1 MVMQIKTYDG
11 PLDPGFSGYTQ
22 QGVVDKSAAFE
33 GMDLAGFAGMAKTG
47 IEGAVAFDT
56 MNKVAT
62 ASELA
67 NQLANDY
74 LQSSPTHQNYLR
86 NELIK
91 TNQQLETET
100 DPLVKSELGN
110 KVNEITNKLEN
121 GLKQGRMDSYEFT
134 RRLNSEIGTIVRNNP
149 AIAPDILR
157 RVNQSLQISGVNAA
171 IQMDTT
177 LLGYERTAENARRTR
192 IDTYLTTNKV
202 PHDLS
207 ASYLKKEQLVEE
219 HMLGQSLLQQ
229 LEDDK
234 KQREFA
240 RTEVRDAFIENDG
253 LRILSDAAMY
263 NAYSAVEKIMN
274 DPEMPIGQKR
284 ERISFVLDQK
294 LNKYQRVYDK
304 MERNPAITDSIEMFK
319 RFVDNVKNIKDE
331 NLNGKFLAEATNNFI
346 TINKNDREMK
356 LMETMDTTKLEMMV
370 ELSKV
375 LKNIADVPKGAFGGS
390 KDSLKAN
397 ALTTIIKGMQ
407 NYANDLFPGVSDMM
421 SNTKNPETNKTNLVS
436 VTETLIKNNT
446 PSNNPGLIE
455 IHKWKENKIQ
465 NFGESQV
472 QLTNLDDSMSS
483 YGSDAYKGK
492 LNMLAQD
499 TTFQELLESNFQ
511 DHIKYTKQGFKQ
523 HLGDKEHDIRYNPET
538 GMLSAVNDATLSGHL
553 NRLNVQV
560 KAYANLMNKE
570 PKEVALEFINA
581 QYKDVINLT
590 EGAIEGKI
598 NLNGNQE
605 EEPPKVDKVSTD
617 TSKVPTEN
625 QQVNIFNIKAA
636 DGSFTQFAN
645 EGDAYKAAQSQ
656 IQRYVNGE
664 GIAKNRPVTN
674 IKEFLSLYRPE
685 SDWQGQGDI
694 TQADYEQYLVD
705 NVLPKGSTA
714 LTTVN
719 LMEYIDKLLAA
730 LAKIETNTTVTPD
743 QVRQYLK

>member
-1 MVMQIKTYDG
+1 MEIKTYDG
-11 PLDPGFSGYTQ
+11 QLDPGFSGYTQ

-47 IEGAVAFDT
+47 IEGAVAFDK

-74 LQSSPTHQNYLR
+74 LQTSPTHQNYLR

-91 TNQQLETET
+91 TNKELETET

-134 RRLNSEIGTIVRNNP
+134 RRLNSEVGTIVRNNP
-149 AIAPDILR
+149 AIASDILK

-192 IDTYLTTNKV
+192 IDSYLQTNKV

-207 ASYLKKEQLVEE
+207 ASYLEKEQLVEE
-219 HMLGQSLLQQ
+219 HMLGQNLLQQ

-240 RTEVRDAFIENDG
+240 RTEVRDQFIANDG

-319 RFVDNVKNIKDE
+319 RFVDNVKGIKDE

-346 TINKNDREMK
+346 TINKNDRELK
-356 LMETMDTTKLEMMV
+356 LMKNMDTTKLEMMV
-370 ELSKV
+370 ELSKL
-375 LKNIADVPKGAFGGS
+375 LKNVGDIPPSAFGGS
-390 KDSLKAN
+390 KN
-397 ALTTIIKGMQ
+397 IRTNTLTTVLKGMQ
-407 NYANDLFPGVSDMM
+407 NYANDLFPGISDLMG
-421 SNTKNPETNKTNLVS
+421 NTKDPETNKTNLVS

-446 PSNNPGLIE
+446 PENNPGLIE

-472 QLTNLDDSMSS
+472 QLTNLDDSMAS
-483 YGSDAYKGK
+483 YGSDSYKGK

-570 PKEVALEFINA
+570 PKDVAREFINA

-590 EGAIEGKI
+590 GDAIEGKI
-598 NLNGNQE
+598 NLNGPQE
-605 EEPPKVDKVSTD
+605 EAPKVEEVSTD
-617 TSKVPTEN
+617 TTTVPTEN

-645 EGDAYKAAQSQ
+645 EEDAYKAARDQ
-656 IQRYVNGE
+656 IQRYVDGE
-664 GIAKNRPVTN
+664 GIAKDRPVTN

-730 LAKIETNTTVTPD
+730 LAKMETNTKVTAD
-743 QVRQYLK
+743 QVNKYLK